1 MVNITDNQV
10 WDLYIAGYM
19 VKEIANRL
27 SCSEST
33 IKRKIRN
40 IKKSKSK
47 IELEKTKI
55 FKSDDF
61 DNEENNIPIKT
72 KRICNKNE
80 IIKMYLNGYKVKEI
94 STEKNFDYYDVKNI
108 IRNFRRQVGYE
119 VFKERYEKVHNYN
132 RESLRK
138 RKKEEEY
145 KKEILKTTGMDIRNI
160 IGTEALLKV
169 TKSQYKTTLKAYVLT
184 IDGRKTATWDL
195 PRYVS
200 KKVLNK

>member
-1 MVNITDNQV
+1 MVYINEMQV
-10 WDLYIAGYM
+10 WDLFISGYTIR
-19 VKEIANRL
+19 EIAKIN

-33 IKRKIRN
+33 IKRKIEK
-40 IKKSKSK
+40 IKKMKRNTN
-47 IELEKTKI
+47 ELGIAKI
-55 FKSDDF
+55 FCL
-61 DNEENNIPIKT
+61 EEIECAEIIKVSSN
-72 KRICNKNE
+72 RIYNKNE

>member
-1 MVNITDNQV
+1 MKRNTNE
-10 WDLYIAGYM
+10 LGIA
-19 VKEIANRL
+19 
-27 SCSEST
+27 
-33 IKRKIRN
+33 
-40 IKKSKSK
+40 
-47 IELEKTKI
+47 KI
-55 FKSDDF
+55 FCL
-61 DNEENNIPIKT
+61 EEIECAEIIKVSSN
-72 KRICNKNE
+72 RIYNKNE
-80 IIKMYLNGYKVKEI
+80 IIKMYLSGYKVKEI

-160 IGTEALLKV
+160 IGTKALLKV
-169 TKSQYKTTLKAYVLT
+169 TNSQYKATPKAYVLT
-184 IDGRKTATWDL
+184 MEGRKTATWDL

-200 KKVLNK
+200 EKV

>member
-1 MVNITDNQV
+1 MVYINEMQV
-10 WDLYIAGYM
+10 WDLFISGYTIR
-19 VKEIANRL
+19 EIAKIN

-33 IKRKIRN
+33 IKRKIEK
-40 IKKSKSK
+40 IKKMKRNTN
-47 IELEKTKI
+47 ELGIAKI
-55 FKSDDF
+55 FCL
-61 DNEENNIPIKT
+61 EEIECAEIIKVSSN
-72 KRICNKNE
+72 RIYNKNE

-160 IGTEALLKV
+160 IGTKALLKV
-169 TKSQYKTTLKAYVLT
+169 TNSQYKATSKAYVLT
-184 IDGRKTATWDL
+184 MEGRKTATWDL

-200 KKVLNK
+200 EKV

>member
-108 IRNFRRQVGYE
+108 
-119 VFKERYEKVHNYN
+119 
-132 RESLRK
+132 
-138 RKKEEEY
+138 
-145 KKEILKTTGMDIRNI
+145 
-160 IGTEALLKV
+160 
-169 TKSQYKTTLKAYVLT
+169 
-184 IDGRKTATWDL
+184 
-195 PRYVS
+195 
-200 KKVLNK
+200 

>member
-1 MVNITDNQV
+1 MVYINEMQV
-10 WDLYIAGYM
+10 WDLFISGYTIR
-19 VKEIANRL
+19 EIAKIN

-33 IKRKIRN
+33 IKRKIEK
-40 IKKSKSK
+40 IKKMKRNTN
-47 IELEKTKI
+47 ELGIAKI
-55 FKSDDF
+55 FCL
-61 DNEENNIPIKT
+61 EEIECAEIIKVSSN
-72 KRICNKNE
+72 RIYNKNE

-160 IGTEALLKV
+160 IGTKALLKV
-169 TKSQYKTTLKAYVLT
+169 TNSQYKATSKAYVLKME
-184 IDGRKTATWDL
+184 GRKTATWDL

-200 KKVLNK
+200 EKV

>member
-1 MVNITDNQV
+1 MVYINEMQV
-10 WDLYIAGYM
+10 WDLFISGYTIR
-19 VKEIANRL
+19 EIAKIN

-61 DNEENNIPIKT
+61 EGEENTITIKT

-160 IGTEALLKV
+160 IGTEALIKV

>member
-1 MVNITDNQV
+1 MVNITDSQV

-61 DNEENNIPIKT
+61 EGEENTITIKT

-145 KKEILKTTGMDIRNI
+145 KKEIFKTTGMDIRNI

>member
-1 MVNITDNQV
+1 MVYINEMQV
-10 WDLYIAGYM
+10 WDLFISGYTIR
-19 VKEIANRL
+19 EIAKIN

-33 IKRKIRN
+33 IKRKIEK
-40 IKKSKSK
+40 IKKMKRNTN
-47 IELEKTKI
+47 ELGIAKI
-55 FKSDDF
+55 FCL
-61 DNEENNIPIKT
+61 EEIECAEIIKVSSN
-72 KRICNKNE
+72 RIYNKNE
-80 IIKMYLNGYKVKEI
+80 IIKMYLSGYKVKEI

-160 IGTEALLKV
+160 IGTKALLKV
-169 TKSQYKTTLKAYVLT
+169 TNSQYKATPKAYVLT
-184 IDGRKTATWDL
+184 MEGRKTATWDL

-200 KKVLNK
+200 EKV

>member
-1 MVNITDNQV
+1 VVYINEMQV
-10 WDLYIAGYM
+10 WDLFISGYTIR
-19 VKEIANRL
+19 EIAKIN

-33 IKRKIRN
+33 IKRKIEK
-40 IKKSKSK
+40 IKKMKRNTN
-47 IELEKTKI
+47 ELGIAKI
-55 FKSDDF
+55 FCL
-61 DNEENNIPIKT
+61 EEIECAEIIKVSSN
-72 KRICNKNE
+72 RIYNKNE

-160 IGTEALLKV
+160 IGTKALLKV
-169 TKSQYKTTLKAYVLT
+169 TNSQYKATSKAYVLT
-184 IDGRKTATWDL
+184 MEGRKTATWDL

-200 KKVLNK
+200 EKV

>member
-1 MVNITDNQV
+1 MVYINEMQV
-10 WDLYIAGYM
+10 WDLFISGYTIR
-19 VKEIANRL
+19 EIAKIN

-33 IKRKIRN
+33 IKRKIEK
-40 IKKSKSK
+40 IKKMKRNTNELGIAK
-47 IELEKTKI
+47 MFCLEEIECAEI
-55 FKSDDF
+55 
-61 DNEENNIPIKT
+61 IKVSSN
-72 KRICNKNE
+72 RIYNKNE

-160 IGTEALLKV
+160 IGTKALLKV
-169 TKSQYKTTLKAYVLT
+169 TNSQYKATSKAYVLT
-184 IDGRKTATWDL
+184 MEGRKTATWDL

-200 KKVLNK
+200 EKV

>member
-1 MVNITDNQV
+1 MQV
-10 WDLYIAGYM
+10 WDLFISGYTIR
-19 VKEIANRL
+19 EIAKIN

-33 IKRKIRN
+33 IKRKIEK
-40 IKKSKSK
+40 IKKMKRNTN
-47 IELEKTKI
+47 ELGIAKI
-55 FKSDDF
+55 FCL
-61 DNEENNIPIKT
+61 EEIECAEIIKVSSN
-72 KRICNKNE
+72 RIYNKNE
-80 IIKMYLNGYKVKEI
+80 IIKMYLSGYKVKEI

-160 IGTEALLKV
+160 IGTKALLKV
-169 TKSQYKTTLKAYVLT
+169 TNSQYKATPKAYVLT
-184 IDGRKTATWDL
+184 MEGRKTATWDL

-200 KKVLNK
+200 EKV

>member
-1 MVNITDNQV
+1 MVYINEMQV
-10 WDLYIAGYM
+10 WDLFISGYTIR
-19 VKEIANRL
+19 EIAKIN

-33 IKRKIRN
+33 IKRKIEK
-40 IKKSKSK
+40 IKKMKRNTN
-47 IELEKTKI
+47 ELGIAKI
-55 FKSDDF
+55 FCL
-61 DNEENNIPIKT
+61 EEIECAEIIKVSSN
-72 KRICNKNE
+72 RIYNKNE

-119 VFKERYEKVHNYN
+119 VFKERYEKVHSYN

-145 KKEILKTTGMDIRNI
+145 IKEILKTTGMDIRSV
-160 IGTEALLKV
+160 IGTKALLKV
-169 TKSQYKTTLKAYVLT
+169 TKSQYKATPKAYVLT
-184 IDGRKTATWDL
+184 KDGRKIATWDL

-200 KKVLNK
+200 EKV

>member
-1 MVNITDNQV
+1 MVYINEMQV
-10 WDLYIAGYM
+10 WDLFISGYTIR
-19 VKEIANRL
+19 EIAKIN

-33 IKRKIRN
+33 IKRKIEK
-40 IKKSKSK
+40 IKKMKRNTN
-47 IELEKTKI
+47 ELGIAKI
-55 FKSDDF
+55 FCL
-61 DNEENNIPIKT
+61 EEIECAEIIKVSSN
-72 KRICNKNE
+72 RIYNKNE
-80 IIKMYLNGYKVKEI
+80 IIKMYLNVYKVKEI

-160 IGTEALLKV
+160 IGTKALLKV
-169 TKSQYKTTLKAYVLT
+169 TNSQYKATSKAYVLT
-184 IDGRKTATWDL
+184 MEGRKTATWDL

-200 KKVLNK
+200 EKV

>member
-119 VFKERYEKVHNYN
+119 VLKERYEKVHNYN

>member
-1 MVNITDNQV
+1 MVYINEMQV
-10 WDLYIAGYM
+10 WDLFISGYTIR
-19 VKEIANRL
+19 EIAKIN

-33 IKRKIRN
+33 IKRKIEK
-40 IKKSKSK
+40 IKKMKRNTN
-47 IELEKTKI
+47 ELGIAKI
-55 FKSDDF
+55 FCL
-61 DNEENNIPIKT
+61 EEIECAEIIKVSSN
-72 KRICNKNE
+72 RIYNKNE

-119 VFKERYEKVHNYN
+119 FFKERYEKVHNYN

-160 IGTEALLKV
+160 IGTKALLKV
-169 TKSQYKTTLKAYVLT
+169 TNSQYKATSKAYVLT
-184 IDGRKTATWDL
+184 MEGRKTATWDL

-200 KKVLNK
+200 EKV

>member
-1 MVNITDNQV
+1 MQV
-10 WDLYIAGYM
+10 WDLFISGYTIR
-19 VKEIANRL
+19 EIAKIN

-61 DNEENNIPIKT
+61 EGEENTITIKT

-160 IGTEALLKV
+160 IGTEALIKV

>member
-1 MVNITDNQV
+1 MVYINEMQV
-10 WDLYIAGYM
+10 WDLFISGYTIR
-19 VKEIANRL
+19 EIAKIN

-33 IKRKIRN
+33 IKRKIEK
-40 IKKSKSK
+40 IKKMKRNTN
-47 IELEKTKI
+47 ELGIAKI
-55 FKSDDF
+55 FCL
-61 DNEENNIPIKT
+61 EEIECAEIIKVSSN
-72 KRICNKNE
+72 RIYNKNE

-160 IGTEALLKV
+160 IGTKALLKV
-169 TKSQYKTTLKAYVLT
+169 TNSQYKPTSKAYVLT
-184 IDGRKTATWDL
+184 MEGRKTATWDL

-200 KKVLNK
+200 EKV

>member
-1 MVNITDNQV
+1 MQV
-10 WDLYIAGYM
+10 WDLFISGYTIR
-19 VKEIANRL
+19 EIAKIN

-33 IKRKIRN
+33 IKRKIEK
-40 IKKSKSK
+40 IKKMKRNTN
-47 IELEKTKI
+47 ELGIAKI
-55 FKSDDF
+55 FCL
-61 DNEENNIPIKT
+61 EEIECAEIIKVSSN
-72 KRICNKNE
+72 RIYNKNE

-119 VFKERYEKVHNYN
+119 VFKERYEKVHSYN

-145 KKEILKTTGMDIRNI
+145 IKEILKTTGMDIRSV
-160 IGTEALLKV
+160 IGTKALLKV
-169 TKSQYKTTLKAYVLT
+169 TKSQYKATPKAYVLT
-184 IDGRKTATWDL
+184 KDGRKIATWDL

-200 KKVLNK
+200 EKV

>member
-1 MVNITDNQV
+1 MVYINEMQV
-10 WDLYIAGYM
+10 WDLFISGYTIR
-19 VKEIANRL
+19 EIAKIN

-33 IKRKIRN
+33 IKRKIEK
-40 IKKSKSK
+40 IKKMKRNTN
-47 IELEKTKI
+47 ELGIAKI
-55 FKSDDF
+55 FCL
-61 DNEENNIPIKT
+61 EEIECAEIIKVSSN
-72 KRICNKNE
+72 RIYNKNE
-80 IIKMYLNGYKVKEI
+80 IIKMYLSGYKVKEI

-160 IGTEALLKV
+160 IGTKALLKV
-169 TKSQYKTTLKAYVLT
+169 TNSQYKATSKAYVLT
-184 IDGRKTATWDL
+184 MEGRKTATWDL

-200 KKVLNK
+200 EKV

>member
-1 MVNITDNQV
+1 MVYINEMQV
-10 WDLYIAGYM
+10 WDLFISGYTIR
-19 VKEIANRL
+19 EIAKIN

-33 IKRKIRN
+33 IKRKIEK
-40 IKKSKSK
+40 IKKMKRNTN
-47 IELEKTKI
+47 ELGIAKI
-55 FKSDDF
+55 FCL
-61 DNEENNIPIKT
+61 EEIECAEIIKVSSN
-72 KRICNKNE
+72 RIYNKNE
-80 IIKMYLNGYKVKEI
+80 IIKMYLSGYKVKEI

-145 KKEILKTTGMDIRNI
+145 KKEILKTTGKDIRNI
-160 IGTEALLKV
+160 IGTKALLKV
-169 TKSQYKTTLKAYVLT
+169 TNSQYKATPKAYVLT
-184 IDGRKTATWDL
+184 MEGRKTATWDL

-200 KKVLNK
+200 EKV

>member
-61 DNEENNIPIKT
+61 EGEENTITIKT

-145 KKEILKTTGMDIRNI
+145 IKEILKTTGMDIRNI
-160 IGTEALLKV
+160 IGTKALLKV
-169 TKSQYKTTLKAYVLT
+169 TNSQYKATSKAYVLT
-184 IDGRKTATWDL
+184 IEGRKTATWDL

-200 KKVLNK
+200 EKV

>member
-1 MVNITDNQV
+1 MVYINEMQV
-10 WDLYIAGYM
+10 WDLFISGYTIR
-19 VKEIANRL
+19 EIAKIN

-33 IKRKIRN
+33 IKRKIEK
-40 IKKSKSK
+40 IKKMKRNTN
-47 IELEKTKI
+47 ELGIAKI
-55 FKSDDF
+55 FCL
-61 DNEENNIPIKT
+61 EEIECAEIIKVSSN
-72 KRICNKNE
+72 RIYNKNE

-145 KKEILKTTGMDIRNI
+145 KKEIFKTTGMDIRNI
-160 IGTEALLKV
+160 IGTKALLKV
-169 TKSQYKTTLKAYVLT
+169 TNSQYKATPKAYVLT
-184 IDGRKTATWDL
+184 MEGRKTATWDL

-200 KKVLNK
+200 EKV

>member
-1 MVNITDNQV
+1 MQV
-10 WDLYIAGYM
+10 WDLFISGYTIR
-19 VKEIANRL
+19 EIAKIN

-33 IKRKIRN
+33 IKRKIEK
-40 IKKSKSK
+40 IKKMKRNTN
-47 IELEKTKI
+47 ELGIAKI
-55 FKSDDF
+55 FCL
-61 DNEENNIPIKT
+61 EEIECAEIIKVSSN
-72 KRICNKNE
+72 RIYNKNE

-160 IGTEALLKV
+160 IGTKALLKV
-169 TKSQYKTTLKAYVLT
+169 TNSQYKATSKAYVLT
-184 IDGRKTATWDL
+184 MEGRKTATWDL

-200 KKVLNK
+200 EKV

>member
-1 MVNITDNQV
+1 MVYINEMQV
-10 WDLYIAGYM
+10 WDLFISGYTIR
-19 VKEIANRL
+19 EIAKIN

-33 IKRKIRN
+33 IKRKIEK
-40 IKKSKSK
+40 IKKMKRNTN
-47 IELEKTKI
+47 ELGIAKI
-55 FKSDDF
+55 FCL
-61 DNEENNIPIKT
+61 EEIECAEIIKVSSN
-72 KRICNKNE
+72 RIYNKNE

-145 KKEILKTTGMDIRNI
+145 KKEIFKTTGMDIRNI